1 MSEGIVY
8 ADVKFKKHQKTEG
21 KDGATASTGNDATYS
36 EISIPKAGRNQPST
50 DTNAGD
56 PDSQEGLKVKP
67 GGYDPVKVV
76 LVTLCFLLM
85 GTVIGLVFLYISNLP
100 TKNTELQILQA
111 AYNRNLTDLEKAFTS
126 ALMIK
131 NRELQELQDKN
142 KDLQEKERAV
152 WQQHEE
158 LKKQRTPP
166 SCPTNTGNNDCPQP
180 MNCAEGWEYYGG
192 KCYYFS
198 PDKLTWAQSRDECI
212 TRGGHLV
219 IIGSLE
225 EQTFLDQKSGTKI
238 STEPED
244 KFWIGLTDSINENEW
259 LWVDNSSLSTR
270 FWLGDWE
277 PDDWKGENSE
287 GEDCARMGERGGTKD
302 GKSWLDVNCNKT
314 QRRICETKSP
324 L

>member
-1 MSEGIVY
+1 MSEGIVH
-8 ADVKFKKHQKTEG
+8 ADVKFKKHQRTEG
-21 KDGATASTGNDATYS
+21 QDGATTSTANDATYS

-56 PDSQEGLKVKP
+56 PDSQEGSKVRA
-67 GGYDPVKVV
+67 GGCDPVKVV

-85 GTVIGLVFLYISNLP
+85 GTVIGLRFLYISNLP

-111 AYNRNLTDLEKAFTS
+111 AYDQNLTS

-152 WQQHEE
+152 RQQNEE
-158 LKKQRTPP
+158 LRKQKAPP
-166 SCPTNTGNNDCPQP
+166 SCPTNTGNKDSPKSR
-180 MNCAEGWEYYGG
+180 NCAEDWEYYGG

-198 PDKLTWAQSRDECI
+198 PDKLTWVQSRDECI

-219 IIGSLE
+219 IIGSRE
-225 EQTFLDQKSGTKI
+225 EQKFLDQQTGTKMLNA
-238 STEPED
+238 ED

-259 LWVDNSSLSTR
+259 LWVDNSSPSTR
-270 FWLGDWE
+270 FWLGDKE
-277 PDDWKGENSE
+277 PDNWKGEKGEYPE
-287 GEDCARMGERGGTKD
+287 GEDCARMGDPGGNT
-302 GKSWLDVNCNKT
+302 GWLDFNCNRT